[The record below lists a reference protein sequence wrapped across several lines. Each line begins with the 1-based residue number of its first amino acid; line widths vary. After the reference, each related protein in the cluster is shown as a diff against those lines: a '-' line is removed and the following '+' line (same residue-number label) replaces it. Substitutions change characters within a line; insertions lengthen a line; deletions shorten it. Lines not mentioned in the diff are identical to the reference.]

1 MSNDFG
7 VPPSTLSRV
16 SSALTRAALVGLVGV
31 VVAAEPSQ
39 RAAQPRPP
47 DQDDA
52 QAKLQRA
59 VTRVYD
65 PAVLHRIDIVIAAK
79 DVPSV
84 ERRTDARVACTFT
97 YDGVTLRNVGVR
109 QAGGTYHPYKPI
121 TNKPSLSLEFDAF
134 VPGQE
139 LFGLERMVLKN
150 ELQDLSLMNE
160 HMTYEVFRR
169 AGLAAP
175 MTAHAVVTIN
185 GILNGIYLMRE
196 PVNKQFLTRNFGK
209 ALAQGNL
216 YEIDYNVDD
225 AMRSPGRVDLKNER
239 SESRNRADLVALA
252 REVNAATPAD
262 FVKRV
267 GTKVNLDRYLTFFAV
282 EAATSDYDGFSFH
295 NNNSY
300 LYSHPKDG
308 FILIPHGADEAFW
321 ATGTPVTRLQS
332 ATQTPQSV
340 FARKVRAVP
349 ELESRFLSEIARV
362 GREPVWHRQALLA
375 RVAQVAKILATAE
388 RTGRTADDLRR
399 FETNRPVV
407 EAFINAG
414 GTTNGTSGLPRR
426 CMIPF
431 IC

>member
-1 MSNDFG
+1 MMMHDPA
-7 VPPSTLSRV
+7 VSRPLCQG
-16 SSALTRAALVGLVGV
+16 SAALIRLALVWLAGAA
-31 VVAAEPSQ
+31 VAAGPSQ
-39 RAAQPRPP
+39 RATTPASPV
-47 DQDDA
+47 DD
-52 QAKLQRA
+52 QAKLQAA
-59 VTRVYD
+59 VARVYD
-65 PAVLHRIDIVIAAK
+65 HAVLHKIDIVIAAK
-79 DVPSV
+79 DVPAV

-121 TNKPSLSLEFDAF
+121 ANKPSLSLAFDEF

-150 ELQDLSLMNE
+150 ELQDMSLLNE
-160 HMTYEVFRR
+160 HLTYEVFRR

-175 MTAHAVVTIN
+175 MTAHAVVSIN

-209 ALAQGNL
+209 AYSKGNL

-225 AMRSPGRVDLKNER
+225 AMKSPGRVDLKNEKA
-239 SESRNRADLVALA
+239 EARNRADLVALA
-252 REVNAATPAD
+252 KEVTAATPAD
-262 FVKRV
+262 FVARV
-267 GTKVNLDRYLTFFAV
+267 GSRVDLDRYLTYYAV
-282 EAATSDYDGFSFH
+282 EAATSDFDGFSFH

-308 FILIPHGADEAFW
+308 RFILIPHGADEAFW
-321 ATGTPVTRLQS
+321 ATDTPITRLQS

-349 ELESRFLSEIARV
+349 QLESRFLSEIARV
-362 GREPVWHRQALLA
+362 GREPVWHRQILLA
-375 RVAQVAKILATAE
+375 RVAQAARILATAQ
-388 RTGRTADDLRR
+388 RTGRTAEDLRL
-399 FETNRPVV
+399 FERNRAVV

-414 GTTNGTSGLPRR
+414 GTTNGTSGLPGRK
-426 CMIPF
+426 CLIPLL
-431 IC
+431 C